1 MQPAGSGAL
10 KGENSGLMDPQSA
23 LHGTGERSKP
33 PSEPLH
39 QPGSGQQMEERD
51 GRIPDINSQSVDD
64 KDSQS

>member
-1 MQPAGSGAL
+1 
-10 KGENSGLMDPQSA
+10 MDPQSA
-23 LHGTGERSKP
+23 LHGTGERNEP

-51 GRIPDINSQSVDD
+51 GRIPDTNSQSVDD

>member
-1 MQPAGSGAL
+1 
-10 KGENSGLMDPQSA
+10 MDPQRA
-23 LHGTGERSKP
+23 LHGTGERSEP